1 MDDYKHPILLFD
13 GVCHFCDGAVQFLI
27 RNDKK
32 GVIKFAPLQS
42 TTGQKLLRNHQLS
55 TIDFDSLV
63 FISNDRRLYT
73 KSTAVLKIGYHL
85 GGKWKLLFTIL
96 ACIPRPFRDIIYRIV
111 AKYRYKW
118 FGQKEQCI
126 IPSPEIR
133 KRFLN

>member
-1 MDDYKHPILLFD
+1 MDNYKHPILLFD

-27 RNDKK
+27 RHDKK

-42 TTGQKLLRNHQLS
+42 TTGQKLLRDLQLS

-63 FISNDRRLYT
+63 FISTDRYYT

-85 GGKWKLLFTIL
+85 GGKWRLLSTIL
-96 ACIPRPFRDIIYRIV
+96 TCIPRPLCDIIYRNV
-111 AKYRYKW
+111 AKNRYKW
-118 FGQKEQCI
+118 FGQKDQCM

-133 KRFLN
+133 KRFLT